1 MREAI
6 EKEKEFILS
15 KYEAGLERMRNLYYQ
30 SLQEYDEEESEEGI
44 EKEKNMKERVEKE
57 WRIKTEEKVAAVV
70 KEYSKE
76 RQVRMT
82 ELKNLRNQINHLSLQ
97 LHSQQAILTELNKNQ
112 EFQKSFISL
121 QHHIMTGESL
131 HEDLQQLVIQ

>member
-44 EKEKNMKERVEKE
+44 EKEENMIVV
-57 WRIKTEEKVAAVV
+57 VADT
-70 KEYSKE
+70 S
-76 RQVRMT
+76 
-82 ELKNLRNQINHLSLQ
+82 LKI
-97 LHSQQAILTELNKNQ
+97 
-112 EFQKSFISL
+112 
-121 QHHIMTGESL
+121 
-131 HEDLQQLVIQ
+131 